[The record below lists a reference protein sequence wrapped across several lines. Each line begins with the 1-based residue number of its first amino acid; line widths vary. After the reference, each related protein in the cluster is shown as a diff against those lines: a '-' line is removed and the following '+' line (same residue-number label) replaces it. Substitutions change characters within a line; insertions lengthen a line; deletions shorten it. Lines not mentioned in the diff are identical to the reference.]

1 MKAARIPK
9 TGLAGLSIA
18 LVLASGSAWADGAR
32 AQLDSFTQGLKT
44 LDGGFTQQVYD
55 QKGRLKD
62 SSAGK
67 VSMSAPNL
75 FRWQYVKPYQQL
87 IVADGKTVWI
97 YEPDLQQVSKRPQ
110 GAEEQSSPLAALID
124 RSQLDKQFNVA
135 EAGQSGG
142 LDWLALTPK
151 TKAGASFETARLG
164 FGQRGLA
171 KIVITDGL
179 GQRTEMNFGTWKR
192 NTRLPATSFRFTPPK
207 GVDVIGQ

>member
-1 MKAARIPK
+1 MKARIQM
-9 TGLAGLSIA
+9 TSLSGLAIA
-18 LVLASGSAWADGAR
+18 LALASGSALADAR
-32 AQLDSFTQGLKT
+32 AQLHTFTNGLKT

-55 QKGRLKD
+55 QKGRLKE

-67 VSMSAPNL
+67 VSMSSPNL

-110 GAEEQSSPLAALID
+110 GIEEQSSPLAALID
-124 RSQLDKQFNVA
+124 RSKLDKQFNVS

-142 LDWLALTPK
+142 LEWLALTPK
-151 TKAGASFETARLG
+151 TKAGASFENARLG
-164 FGQRGLA
+164 FNQRGLA
-171 KIVITDGL
+171 KVVITDGL

-192 NTRLPATSFRFTPPK
+192 NARLPASSFRFIPPK

>member
-1 MKAARIPK
+1 MNIRLGA
-9 TGLAGLSIA
+9 LAIA
-18 LVLASGSAWADGAR
+18 LSLASGSAFAGAR
-32 AQLDSFTQGLKT
+32 DQLDTFTNGLKT
-44 LDGGFTQQVYD
+44 LEGGFTQQVFD
-55 QKGRLKD
+55 QKGRVKE
-62 SSAGK
+62 SSSGK

-110 GAEEQSSPLAALID
+110 GVEEQSSPLAALVD
-124 RSQLDKQFNVA
+124 RSKLDAQFNVA

-142 LDWLALTPK
+142 LEWLALTPK
-151 TKAGASFETARLG
+151 TKAGASFENAKLG

-179 GQRTEMNFGTWKR
+179 GQRTEMNFGTWTR
-192 NTRLPATSFRFTPPK
+192 NGRLPASNFRFSPPK

>member
-1 MKAARIPK
+1 MKTRLTVMALPVAL
-9 TGLAGLSIA
+9 GLA
-18 LVLASGSAWADGAR
+18 LASGGASAQAR
-32 AQLDSFTQGLKT
+32 AQLDTFTQGLKT
-44 LDGGFTQQVYD
+44 LEGGFTQTVYD
-55 QKGRLKD
+55 QKGRVKE
-62 SSAGK
+62 SSSGK

-110 GAEEQSSPLAALID
+110 GVEEQSSPLAALVD
-124 RSQLDKQFNVA
+124 RSKLDSQFNVA
-135 EAGQSGG
+135 ESRQGSG
-142 LDWLALTPK
+142 LEWLTLTPK
-151 TKAGASFETARLG
+151 SKAGASFDNARLG

-192 NTRLPATSFRFTPPK
+192 NGRVPASSFRFSPPK
-207 GVDVIGQ
+207 GVDVIGH

>member
-1 MKAARIPK
+1 MKTRLTVMALPVAL
-9 TGLAGLSIA
+9 GLA
-18 LVLASGSAWADGAR
+18 LASGGASAQAR
-32 AQLDSFTQGLKT
+32 AQLDTFTQGLKT
-44 LDGGFTQQVYD
+44 LEGGFTQTVYD
-55 QKGRLKD
+55 QKGRVKE
-62 SSAGK
+62 SSSGK

-110 GAEEQSSPLAALID
+110 GVEEQSSPLAALVD
-124 RSQLDKQFNVA
+124 RSKLDSQFNVA
-135 EAGQSGG
+135 ESGQGSG
-142 LDWLALTPK
+142 LEWLTLTPK
-151 TKAGASFETARLG
+151 SKAGASFDNARLG

-192 NTRLPATSFRFTPPK
+192 NGRVPASSFRFSPPK
-207 GVDVIGQ
+207 GLDVIGQ

>member
-1 MKAARIPK
+1 MKIRL
-9 TGLAGLSIA
+9 G
-18 LVLASGSAWADGAR
+18 VLAIAVSLASASAFAGAR
-32 AQLDSFTQGLKT
+32 DQLDAFTNGLKT
-44 LDGGFTQQVYD
+44 LEGGFTQQVFD
-55 QKGRLKD
+55 QKGRVKE
-62 SSAGK
+62 SSSGK

-110 GAEEQSSPLAALID
+110 GVEEQSSPLAALVD
-124 RSQLDKQFNVA
+124 RGKLDTQFNVSDT
-135 EAGQSGG
+135 GQSAG
-142 LDWLALTPK
+142 LEWLSLTPK
-151 TKAGASFETARLG
+151 TKAGPSFESAKLG

-171 KIVITDGL
+171 KVVITDGL

-192 NTRLPATSFRFTPPK
+192 NGRLPASSFRFTPPK

>member
-1 MKAARIPK
+1 MKTRLTVMALPVAL
-9 TGLAGLSIA
+9 GLA
-18 LVLASGSAWADGAR
+18 LASGGASAQAR
-32 AQLDSFTQGLKT
+32 AQLDTFTQGLKT
-44 LDGGFTQQVYD
+44 LEGGFTQTVYD
-55 QKGRLKD
+55 QKGRVKE
-62 SSAGK
+62 SSSGK

-110 GAEEQSSPLAALID
+110 GVEEQSSPLAALVD
-124 RSQLDKQFNVA
+124 RSKLDGQFNVA
-135 EAGQSGG
+135 ESGQGSG
-142 LDWLALTPK
+142 LEWLTLTPK
-151 TKAGASFETARLG
+151 SKAGASFDNARLG

-192 NTRLPATSFRFTPPK
+192 NGRVPASSFRFSPPK
-207 GVDVIGQ
+207 GVDVIGH

>member
-1 MKAARIPK
+1 MKTRLTVITLPVAL
-9 TGLAGLSIA
+9 GLA
-18 LVLASGSAWADGAR
+18 LASGGASAQAR
-32 AQLDSFTQGLKT
+32 ARLDTFTQGLKT
-44 LDGGFTQQVYD
+44 LEGGFTQTVYD
-55 QKGRLKD
+55 QKGRVKE
-62 SSAGK
+62 SSSGK

-110 GAEEQSSPLAALID
+110 GVEEQSSPLAALVD
-124 RSQLDKQFNVA
+124 RTKLDSQFNVA
-135 EAGQSGG
+135 EGGQGSG
-142 LDWLALTPK
+142 LEWLTLTPK
-151 TKAGASFETARLG
+151 SKAGASFDNARLG

-192 NTRLPATSFRFTPPK
+192 NGRVPASSFRFSPPK

>member
-1 MKAARIPK
+1 MKIRL
-9 TGLAGLSIA
+9 GVLAIA
-18 LVLASGSAWADGAR
+18 VSLASGSAFAGAR
-32 AQLDSFTQGLKT
+32 DQLDAFTNGLKT
-44 LDGGFTQQVYD
+44 LEGGFTQQVFD
-55 QKGRLKD
+55 QKGRVKE
-62 SSAGK
+62 SSSGK

-110 GAEEQSSPLAALID
+110 GVEEQSSPLAALVD
-124 RSQLDKQFNVA
+124 RGKLDTQFNVSD
-135 EAGQSGG
+135 AGQSAG
-142 LDWLALTPK
+142 LEWLSLTPK
-151 TKAGASFETARLG
+151 TKAGASFESAKLG

-171 KIVITDGL
+171 KVVITDGL

-192 NTRLPATSFRFTPPK
+192 NGRLPASSFRFTPPK

>member
-1 MKAARIPK
+1 MKTRLTVIALPVAL
-9 TGLAGLSIA
+9 GLA
-18 LVLASGSAWADGAR
+18 LASGGASAQAR
-32 AQLDSFTQGLKT
+32 AQLDTFTQGLKT
-44 LDGGFTQQVYD
+44 LEGGFTQTVYD
-55 QKGRLKD
+55 QKGRVKE
-62 SSAGK
+62 SSSGK

-110 GAEEQSSPLAALID
+110 GVEEQSSPLAALVD
-124 RSQLDKQFNVA
+124 RSKLDSQFNVA
-135 EAGQSGG
+135 ESGQGSG
-142 LDWLALTPK
+142 LEWLTLTPK
-151 TKAGASFETARLG
+151 SKAGASFDNARLG

-192 NTRLPATSFRFTPPK
+192 NGRVPASSFRFSPPK
-207 GVDVIGQ
+207 GVDVIGH

>member
-1 MKAARIPK
+1 MKTRLTVIALPVSL
-9 TGLAGLSIA
+9 GLA
-18 LVLASGSAWADGAR
+18 LASGGASAQAR
-32 AQLDSFTQGLKT
+32 AQLDTFTQGLKT
-44 LDGGFTQQVYD
+44 LEGGFTQTVYD
-55 QKGRLKD
+55 QKGRVKE
-62 SSAGK
+62 SSSGK

-110 GAEEQSSPLAALID
+110 GVEEQSSPLAALVD
-124 RSQLDKQFNVA
+124 RSKLDSQFNVA
-135 EAGQSGG
+135 ESGQGSG
-142 LDWLALTPK
+142 LEWLTLTPK
-151 TKAGASFETARLG
+151 SKAGASFDNARLG

-192 NTRLPATSFRFTPPK
+192 NGRVPASSFRFSPPK
-207 GVDVIGQ
+207 GVDVIGH

>member
-1 MKAARIPK
+1 MKTRLTVMALPVAL
-9 TGLAGLSIA
+9 GLA
-18 LVLASGSAWADGAR
+18 LASGGASAQAR
-32 AQLDSFTQGLKT
+32 AQLDTFTQGLKT
-44 LDGGFTQQVYD
+44 LEGGFTQTVYD
-55 QKGRLKD
+55 QKGRVKE
-62 SSAGK
+62 SSSGK

-110 GAEEQSSPLAALID
+110 GVEEQSSPLAALVD
-124 RSQLDKQFNVA
+124 RSKLDSQFNVA
-135 EAGQSGG
+135 ESGQGSG
-142 LDWLALTPK
+142 LEWLTLTPK
-151 TKAGASFETARLG
+151 SKAGASFDNARLG

-192 NTRLPATSFRFTPPK
+192 NGRVPASSFRFSPPK

>member
-1 MKAARIPK
+1 MKAARTHQIVF
-9 TGLAGLSIA
+9 GSLAITLA
-18 LVLASGSAWADGAR
+18 LASGNAWADAR
-32 AQLDSFTQGLKT
+32 AQLDSFTRGLKT

-55 QKGRLKD
+55 QKGRLKE
-62 SSAGK
+62 SSSGK

-110 GAEEQSSPLAALID
+110 GVEEESSPLAALVD
-124 RSQLDKQFNVA
+124 PARLDQQFNVA
-135 EAGQSGG
+135 EGGQSGG
-142 LDWLALTPK
+142 LEWLTLTPK
-151 TKAGASFETARLG
+151 TQAGASFDSARLG

-192 NTRLPATSFRFTPPK
+192 NARLSSSSFRFNPPK

>member
-1 MKAARIPK
+1 MKTRLTVITLPVAL
-9 TGLAGLSIA
+9 GLA
-18 LVLASGSAWADGAR
+18 LASGGASAQAR
-32 AQLDSFTQGLKT
+32 ARLDTFTQGLKT
-44 LDGGFTQQVYD
+44 LEGGFTQTVYD
-55 QKGRLKD
+55 QKGRVKE
-62 SSAGK
+62 SSSGK

-97 YEPDLQQVSKRPQ
+97 YEPDLHQVSKRPQ
-110 GAEEQSSPLAALID
+110 GVEEQSSPLAALVD
-124 RSQLDKQFNVA
+124 RTKLDSQFNVA
-135 EAGQSGG
+135 EGGQGSG
-142 LDWLALTPK
+142 LEWLTLTPK
-151 TKAGASFETARLG
+151 SKAGASFDNARLG

-192 NTRLPATSFRFTPPK
+192 NGRVPASSFRFSPPK

>member
-1 MKAARIPK
+1 MKTRLTVMALPVAL
-9 TGLAGLSIA
+9 GLA
-18 LVLASGSAWADGAR
+18 LASGGASAQAR
-32 AQLDSFTQGLKT
+32 AQLDTFTQGLKT
-44 LDGGFTQQVYD
+44 LEGGFTQTVYD
-55 QKGRLKD
+55 QKGRVKE
-62 SSAGK
+62 SSSGK

-110 GAEEQSSPLAALID
+110 GVEEQSSPLAALVD
-124 RSQLDKQFNVA
+124 RSKLDSQFNVA
-135 EAGQSGG
+135 ESGQGSG
-142 LDWLALTPK
+142 LEWLTLTPK
-151 TKAGASFETARLG
+151 SKAGASFDNARLG

-192 NTRLPATSFRFTPPK
+192 NGRVPASSFRFSPPK
-207 GVDVIGQ
+207 GVDVIGN

>member
-1 MKAARIPK
+1 M
-9 TGLAGLSIA
+9 
-18 LVLASGSAWADGAR
+18 LVQITVGTLLMLLTLASSGALAQAR
-32 AQLDSFTQGLKT
+32 AQFDTFTQGLKT
-44 LDGGFTQQVYD
+44 LDGGFTQTVYD
-55 QKGRLKD
+55 QKGRVKE

-110 GAEEQSSPLAALID
+110 GVEEQSSPLAALVD
-124 RSQLDKQFNVA
+124 RSKLDSQFNVA
-135 EAGQSGG
+135 EGGQGSG
-142 LDWLALTPK
+142 LEWLTLTPK
-151 TKAGASFETARLG
+151 SKAGASFDNARLG

-192 NTRLPATSFRFTPPK
+192 NGRVPASSFRFSPPK

>member
-1 MKAARIPK
+1 MKTRLTVITLPVAL
-9 TGLAGLSIA
+9 GLA
-18 LVLASGSAWADGAR
+18 LASGGASAQAR
-32 AQLDSFTQGLKT
+32 ARLDTFTQGLKT
-44 LDGGFTQQVYD
+44 LEGGFTQTVYD
-55 QKGRLKD
+55 QKGRVKE
-62 SSAGK
+62 SSSGK

-110 GAEEQSSPLAALID
+110 GVEEQSSPLAALVD
-124 RSQLDKQFNVA
+124 RSKLDSQFNVA
-135 EAGQSGG
+135 ESGQGSG
-142 LDWLALTPK
+142 LEWLTLTPK
-151 TKAGASFETARLG
+151 SKAGASFDNARLG

-192 NTRLPATSFRFTPPK
+192 NGRVPASSFRFSPPK

>member
-1 MKAARIPK
+1 MKAARTQQIALGSLAI
-9 TGLAGLSIA
+9 GLA
-18 LVLASGSAWADGAR
+18 LASGSAWADAR
-32 AQLDSFTQGLKT
+32 AQLDTFTKGLKT

-55 QKGRLKD
+55 QKGRLKE
-62 SSAGK
+62 SSSGK
-67 VSMSAPNL
+67 VSMSSPNL

-110 GAEEQSSPLAALID
+110 GIEEQSSPLAALVD
-124 RSQLDKQFNVA
+124 RSKLDKQFNVA
-135 EAGQSGG
+135 DGGQSAG
-142 LDWLALTPK
+142 LEWLTLTPK

-164 FGQRGLA
+164 FGARGLA
-171 KIVITDGL
+171 KVVITDGL

-192 NTRLPATSFRFTPPK
+192 NARLPASSFRFSPPK

>member
-1 MKAARIPK
+1 MKIRL
-9 TGLAGLSIA
+9 G
-18 LVLASGSAWADGAR
+18 VLAIAVSLASASAFAGAR
-32 AQLDSFTQGLKT
+32 DQLDAFTNGLKT
-44 LDGGFTQQVYD
+44 LEGGFTQQVFD
-55 QKGRLKD
+55 QKGRVKE
-62 SSAGK
+62 SSSGK

-110 GAEEQSSPLAALID
+110 GVEEQSSPLAALVD
-124 RSQLDKQFNVA
+124 RSKLDTQFNVSD
-135 EAGQSGG
+135 AGTSGG
-142 LDWLALTPK
+142 LEWLALTPK
-151 TKAGASFETARLG
+151 TKAGASFESAKLG

-171 KIVITDGL
+171 KVVITDGL

-192 NTRLPATSFRFTPPK
+192 NGRLPASSFRFTPPK